1 MPCPSPYSPDRSL
14 SMAIAIL
21 TGGGLLVAAVAY
33 LLSTSTGRLADW
45 HRTRLAETRAQS
57 HAKATGRRP
66 ARRPTPTSASGRF
79 GAQTTVP
86 PYGIGR
92 LPVWTGSRASV
103 LGESGSPAR
112 STYDIQPDMGYADLG
127 APSVGSGRGVADF
140 KTDGSGVINSMDGAP
155 AAGSAPWTADLGTT
169 SSNGETGWRSEA
181 STLGRRARALSG
193 ALAQRNHSG
202 RSTDGGTRA
211 EGKTSGDASTPSNK
225 SSSGNTPGPPP
236 GPDQV
241 PVDGG
246 LGWLAAA
253 GAAYAANRLRE
264 KKSSAE
270 SDDEA

>member
-14 SMAIAIL
+14 SLAIAIL
-21 TGGGLLVAAVAY
+21 TGGGLLVAACVY
-33 LLSTSTGRLADW
+33 LFSTSAERVTDW
-45 HRTRLAETRAQS
+45 HRTQLAETRAQS

-66 ARRPTPTSASGRF
+66 AQRPTPTSASGTV

-92 LPVWTGSRASV
+92 LPVWTGPRASV
-103 LGESGSPAR
+103 LGKPGTPAR
-112 STYDIQPDMGYADLG
+112 NTYDLQPDMGYANLG
-127 APSVGSGRGVADF
+127 APSRGPGREVTDS
-140 KTDGSGVINSMDGAP
+140 KTDGSGVANSTDNTP
-155 AAGSAPWTADLGTT
+155 TTRSAPWTTDFSTT
-169 SSNGETGWRSEA
+169 SSNQEPGWRSEA

-225 SSSGNTPGPPP
+225 SSSGNTPDPPP
-236 GPDQV
+236 NPEQV

-264 KKSSAE
+264 QQNSGE
-270 SDDEA
+270 SNDEA